1 MTVVLRR
8 RKDTREVGHPQPRRK
23 DSEPA
28 LFTHQSGT
36 CSLQTGALSG
46 VAPLMAQWVKNLP
59 AAQETQEMW
68 IHPGSGSYHRET
80 NGNPLQ
86 DSCLKN
92 PTDRGLAGY
101 SL

>member
-8 RKDTREVGHPQPRRK
+8 HKDTREVGHPQPRRK

-28 LFTHQSGT
+28 LFTRRSGT

-59 AAQETQEMW
+59 AAQVEKSNISLAIKQLGETSKM
-68 IHPGSGSYHRET
+68 
-80 NGNPLQ
+80 LFLL
-86 DSCLKN
+86 CLATLRKF
-92 PTDRGLAGY
+92 LA
-101 SL
+101 SLLA